1 MNFQKDIQASI
12 FVHPFLWR
20 TSLTLSCKQVGS
32 MKYEDDLEQ
41 LCSLISGTSF
51 FFLSCTSVTILC
63 INLQGFLKVHSNKFM
78 QDQN

>member
-32 MKYEDDLEQ
+32 MKYEDDFEQ
-41 LCSLISGTSF
+41 LGSLISGTF
-51 FFLSCTSVTILC
+51 FFS
-63 INLQGFLKVHSNKFM
+63 
-78 QDQN
+78 

>member
-51 FFLSCTSVTILC
+51 FF
-63 INLQGFLKVHSNKFM
+63 
-78 QDQN
+78 